1 MDFDLS
7 IHPISSAYPYCGG
20 GAHVMKHEQTLGAR
34 AKE

>member
-7 IHPISSAYPYCGG
+7 IHPISSAYPYRG
-20 GAHVMKHEQTLGAR
+20 GAHVMKHEQTLGAK